1 MATEL
6 ERKEKKK
13 TEEKKYIII
22 VFGYATKVPEVK

>member
-6 ERKEKKK
+6 ERKEIK

-22 VFGYATKVPEVK
+22 VFGYAAKVPEVK